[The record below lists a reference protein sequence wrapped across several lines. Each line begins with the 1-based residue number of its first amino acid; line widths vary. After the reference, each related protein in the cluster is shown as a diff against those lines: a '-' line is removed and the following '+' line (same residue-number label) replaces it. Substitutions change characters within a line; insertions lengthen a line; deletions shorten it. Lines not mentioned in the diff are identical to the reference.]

1 MEKLKDIHK
10 NVNFEENNIFIA
22 YERFWMLMNVFEH
35 FWTFMNVH
43 ERLWMF
49 MNVYEC

>member
-22 YERFWMLMNVFEH
+22 YERFWMLMNVFE
-35 FWTFMNVH
+35 
-43 ERLWMF
+43 RLWTRDVNRYVF
-49 MNVYEC
+49 SDWYIE